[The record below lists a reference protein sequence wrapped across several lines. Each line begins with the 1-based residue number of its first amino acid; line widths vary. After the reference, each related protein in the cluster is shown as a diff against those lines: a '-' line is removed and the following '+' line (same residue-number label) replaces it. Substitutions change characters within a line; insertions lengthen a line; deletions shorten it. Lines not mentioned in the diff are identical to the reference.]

1 MAWEQQ
7 DTKTPTSI
15 GPVFIRLCNENGTTI
30 YRYNV
35 VVLDQNGDAL
45 ENVVGNLEDIVTPGR
60 IQQALGIL
68 TDVRQKAESEL
79 LP

>member
-7 DTKTPTSI
+7 EARVPTSI
-15 GPVFIRLCNENGTTI
+15 GPVFIRLCNENSTTT

-45 ENVVGNLEDIVTPGR
+45 QNVVGNLEDIATAGR

-68 TDVRQKAESEL
+68 TDVRQKAESDL
-79 LP
+79 IP